1 LKNSDNRNKK
11 ESDKKYHIVEQP
23 IEFSI
28 FLIFTGA
35 AVMATLALYA
45 RQAMIVGYILL
56 GIILGPWGLALVS
69 DAELIQ
75 DIANIGIIF
84 LLYLLGLDLLPQQLW
99 KMLGEALLVTIISS
113 LVFCL
118 IGFLVGYSFG
128 YEILESLLIGSVMMF
143 SSTIIGL
150 KLLPTTILHHRHT
163 GQIIISVLLI
173 QDLLAIII
181 LLLLQGYGKGGDLL
195 VDIALQMFYLPVLIG
210 VTFLFQRFILI
221 KLIARF
227 DKIHEYIFL
236 LAIAWCMGIAE
247 LADQFGLS
255 HEIGAFI
262 AGVTLASS
270 PIALFI
276 TERLKPLRDFFLI
289 IFFFS
294 LGAGFNLV
302 MVMEILLPASLLAL
316 VILIIKPLLFRY
328 LLISF
333 GENKSVSTEIGF
345 RLGQASEFSLLIAV
359 LAVESSFIRLGTSYL
374 IQLTTLLTFIISS
387 YLIVLRYPT
396 PIAVSDRLRRD

>member
-1 LKNSDNRNKK
+1 MISGLAM
-11 ESDKKYHIVEQP
+11 
-23 IEFSI
+23 IEEASI
-28 FLIFTGA
+28 EYSMFLIFTGA
-35 AVMATLALYA
+35 AILATMALYA

-56 GIILGPWGLALVS
+56 GILLGPWGLSLI
-69 DAELIQ
+69 DDPELIK
-75 DIANIGIIF
+75 DISNIGIIF

-99 KMLGEALLVTIISS
+99 QMLGEALKITLLSS
-113 LVFCL
+113 LAFWIIGYGTGYLFGYPVLDSVL
-118 IGFLVGYSFG
+118 IGTVL
-128 YEILESLLIGSVMMF
+128 MF

-173 QDLLAIII
+173 QDLIAIVV
-181 LLLLQGYGKGGDLL
+181 LLLLQGYGKGNNLMLDILL
-195 VDIALQMFYLPVLIG
+195 QLVSLPILIAIAWLLE
-210 VTFLFQRFILI
+210 RFILI
-221 KLIARF
+221 KLIQKF
-227 DKIHEYIFL
+227 DQIHEYIFL

-247 LADQFGLS
+247 LATIMGLS

-294 LGAGFNLV
+294 LGASFNIFTIGGIIIPALV
-302 MVMEILLPASLLAL
+302 LAL
-316 VILIIKPLLFRY
+316 LVIVLKPVIFSRLLNMA
-328 LLISF
+328 
-333 GENKSVSTEIGF
+333 GEKINVSREVGY
-345 RLGQASEFSLLIAV
+345 RLGQASEFSLLITV
-359 LAVESSFIRLGTSYL
+359 LAVQSGFIGEVTSNL

-387 YLIVLRYPT
+387 YIIVLNYPT
-396 PIAVSDRLRRD
+396 PIAVADNLRRD

>member
-1 LKNSDNRNKK
+1 LISGLAM
-11 ESDKKYHIVEQP
+11 
-23 IEFSI
+23 IEEASI
-28 FLIFTGA
+28 EYSMFLIFTGA
-35 AVMATLALYA
+35 AILATMALYA

-56 GIILGPWGLALVS
+56 GILLGPWGLSLI
-69 DAELIQ
+69 DDPELIK
-75 DIANIGIIF
+75 DISNIGIIF

-99 KMLGEALLVTIISS
+99 QMLGEALKITLLSS
-113 LVFCL
+113 LAFWIIGYGTGYLFGYPVLDSVL
-118 IGFLVGYSFG
+118 IGTVL
-128 YEILESLLIGSVMMF
+128 MF

-173 QDLLAIII
+173 QDLIAIVV
-181 LLLLQGYGKGGDLL
+181 LLLLQGYGKGNNLMLDILL
-195 VDIALQMFYLPVLIG
+195 QLVSLPILIAIAWLLE
-210 VTFLFQRFILI
+210 RFILI
-221 KLIARF
+221 KLIQKF
-227 DKIHEYIFL
+227 DQIHEYIFL

-247 LADQFGLS
+247 LATIMGLS

-294 LGAGFNLV
+294 LGASFNIFTIGGIIIPALV
-302 MVMEILLPASLLAL
+302 LAL
-316 VILIIKPLLFRY
+316 LVIVLKPVIFSRLLNMA
-328 LLISF
+328 
-333 GENKSVSTEIGF
+333 GEKINVSREVGY
-345 RLGQASEFSLLIAV
+345 RLGQASEFSLLITV
-359 LAVESSFIRLGTSYL
+359 LAVQSGFIGEVTSNL

-387 YLIVLRYPT
+387 YIIVLNYPT
-396 PIAVSDRLRRD
+396 PIAVADNLRRD